1 MLVIESQNAMARSR
15 GDFRLFLE
23 TVAPR
28 CRLMSLNAAEQLV
41 FDYVQSHP
49 EERHFWVA
57 KVQSTLRH
65 SNDETVAATRLA
77 TDLWHYFEERSAV
90 ASPFRELASQQ
101 GVRRTSMRNLA
112 EYMLRLWTEPR
123 PKKPRA
129 REDFI
134 P

>member
-1 MLVIESQNAMARSR
+1 
-15 GDFRLFLE
+15 
-23 TVAPR
+23 
-28 CRLMSLNAAEQLV
+28 MSLNAAEQMV

-49 EERHFWVA
+49 EERHFWVG
-57 KVQSTLRH
+57 KVQSTLRQ
-65 SNDETVAATRLA
+65 SDDEALAASRLA

-90 ASPFRELASQQ
+90 ASPFREMAERQ
-101 GVRRTSMRNLA
+101 GVQRTSMRNLA

-129 REDFI
+129 PEEFI